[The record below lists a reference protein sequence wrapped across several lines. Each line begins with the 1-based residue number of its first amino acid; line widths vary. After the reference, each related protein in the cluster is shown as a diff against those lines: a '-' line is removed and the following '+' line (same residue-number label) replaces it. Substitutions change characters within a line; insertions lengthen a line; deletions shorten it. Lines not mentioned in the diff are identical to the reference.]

1 MRGANQRNT
10 ASDGKTITI
19 IKIKINL
26 QVKFLLKLL
35 TNLTLM
41 DILSIEDILC
51 EINFLNRL
59 G

>member
-10 ASDGKTITI
+10 ASDSKTITI